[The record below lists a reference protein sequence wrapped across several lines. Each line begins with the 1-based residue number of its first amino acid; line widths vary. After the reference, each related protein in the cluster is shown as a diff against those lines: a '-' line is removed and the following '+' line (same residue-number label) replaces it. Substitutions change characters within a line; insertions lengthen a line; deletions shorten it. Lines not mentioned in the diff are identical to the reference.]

1 MADNKLSVAR
11 RVWLDGLA
19 ELCRRGG
26 MKHEAGAFL
35 LGTQDGG
42 RCVGT
47 KWVFYDDLD
56 PHAYAT
62 GICILHADAFD
73 RLWRLCR
80 EAGLTVVADI
90 HTHPGSPQQSSSD
103 RANPMVA
110 LTGHLALIVPNYAK
124 GPHWRHRLG
133 VYCYEGA
140 HKWTNLSG
148 WRARATLSTGTFR

>member
-1 MADNKLSVAR
+1 MADNKLIVAR

-42 RCVGT
+42 RRVGT

-110 LTGHLALIVPNYAK
+110 LAGHLALIVPNYAQ

-133 VYCYEGA
+133 VYRYEGS
-140 HKWTNLSG
+140 HKWTDLGG
-148 WRARATLSTGTFR
+148 WRARTAISTGTFR